1 MENNTDFVRRS
12 YHQPTTYA
20 QNLLVRRNLEHQGFP
35 ITRVTNPDGTWTA
48 AAVYTGYAN
57 MAEGNS
63 YRDNLKFD
71 MKNTTVVTIDLIKD
85 VLVAKADYSYLFNHS
100 RQNDVI
106 SQVTYSNGPGIQ
118 ISYPAKQLDAHHRD
132 ADRIPQRQRQPLVHP
147 AAARRPLAERHGR
160 MEHRTQA
167 GAQHPH
173 GPRRIHR
180 RRPNPTTR

>member
-100 RQNDVI
+100 RQNSLSHKI
-106 SQVTYSNGPGIQ
+106 TQ
-118 ISYPAKQLDAHHRD
+118 
-132 ADRIPQRQRQPLVHP
+132 DRY
-147 AAARRPLAERHGR
+147 
-160 MEHRTQA
+160 T
-167 GAQHPH
+167 
-173 GPRRIHR
+173 RIFIR
-180 RRPNPTTR
+180 RR